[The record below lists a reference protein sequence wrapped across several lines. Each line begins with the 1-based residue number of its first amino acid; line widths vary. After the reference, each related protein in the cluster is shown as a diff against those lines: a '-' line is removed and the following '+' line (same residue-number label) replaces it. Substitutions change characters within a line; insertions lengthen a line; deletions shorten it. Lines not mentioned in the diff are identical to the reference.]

1 MLLAPSPDPL
11 LMDGGTCLDQEV
23 RVVLNR
29 RAGYKGHVL
38 REEGVASE
46 LVGRVPRLQGV
57 HRRARGAEGL
67 SAPPRDITVLP
78 PRALTQWPLCNQR
91 HLWFGGFPG

>member
-29 RAGYKGHVL
+29 RAEGQAIRGTCSEKRGWPQSLWEECPDSRECTGV
-38 REEGVASE
+38 REE
-46 LVGRVPRLQGV
+46 Q
-57 HRRARGAEGL
+57 RA
-67 SAPPRDITVLP
+67 
-78 PRALTQWPLCNQR
+78 
-91 HLWFGGFPG
+91 